1 MRTQGLVGGVFGLAL
16 MALAAMP
23 AAAFSLGAGG
33 DGFTIAPMLEKVTP
47 AVVNIA
53 VKSHTT
59 IHNPLLQDPFFRQFF
74 NMQDVPQ
81 QRVQMSAGSGV
92 IIDAGRGLVVSN
104 NHVVNGADEI
114 MVTLKDRRR
123 FRARLVGADPATDI
137 ALLRID
143 ADSLTALPIGDSEV
157 LKVGDF
163 VAAIGNPFGLGQ
175 TVTAGI
181 VSALGR
187 SGLKI
192 EGYENFIQTDA
203 SINPGNS
210 GGALV
215 NFQGQLIGINTAII
229 GPSGGNVGIGFAVPS
244 AMVKAVVKQLADN
257 GEVRRGRLGVEI
269 QDLTPDLADT
279 FDTPASGGPLEGALI
294 SKVLSGSPAALAGL
308 RPGDIVTAI
317 DGLAVR
323 TAGDLRNRV
332 GLRPVGSDVR
342 LEVLRGNG
350 RQMLTARIGR

>member
-1 MRTQGLVGGVFGLAL
+1 MRARQMVGGWVGLVL
-16 MALAAMP
+16 MALAATP
-23 AAAFSLGAGG
+23 AAAFSLGGA

-59 IHNPLLQDPFFRQFF
+59 VHNPLLQDPFFRQFF
-74 NMQDVPQ
+74 NMQDAPE

-104 NHVVNGADEI
+104 NHVVKGADEI

-123 FRARLVGADPATDI
+123 FRARLVGADPGTDI

-143 ADSLTALPIGDSEV
+143 GDNLTALPVGDSEA

-187 SGLKI
+187 GGLKI

-244 AMVKAVVKQLADN
+244 AMVKAVVKQLAEN

-279 FDTPASGGPLEGALI
+279 FDTPAAGGPLEGALI
-294 SKVLSGSPAALAGL
+294 SKVLSGSPAASAGL
-308 RPGDIVTAI
+308 RPGDIVTGI
-317 DGLAVR
+317 DGQPVR

-332 GLRPVGSDVR
+332 GLLPVGTDVR

-350 RQMLTARIGR
+350 RQLLTARIGR

>member
-1 MRTQGLVGGVFGLAL
+1 MRVRRVVGSLFGLVLI
-16 MALAAMP
+16 ALATWP
-23 AAAFSLGAGG
+23 ATAFSLAGA
-33 DGFTIAPMLEKVTP
+33 DGFSIAPMLEKVTP

-59 IHNPLLQDPFFRQFF
+59 VHNPLLQDPFFRQFF
-74 NMQDVPQ
+74 NMQDIPQ

-104 NHVVNGADEI
+104 NHVVKGADEI

-123 FRARLVGADPATDI
+123 FRAQLVGADPGTDI
-137 ALLRID
+137 ALLHID
-143 ADSLTALPIGDSEV
+143 SDNLTALAIGDSEQ
-157 LKVGDF
+157 LRVGDF

-215 NFQGQLIGINTAII
+215 NFQGQLIGINPAII

-244 AMVKAVVKQLADN
+244 AMVKAVVRQLADN

-279 FDTPASGGPLEGALI
+279 FDTPAGGDGAIEGALI
-294 SKVLSGSPAALAGL
+294 SKVLSGSPAASAGL
-308 RPGDIVTAI
+308 RPGDIVTGI
-317 DGLAVR
+317 DGQPVR

-332 GLRPVGSDVR
+332 GLLPVGTEVR
-342 LEVLRGNG
+342 LEVLRGST
-350 RQMLTARIGR
+350 RQMLLARIGR